1 MPSVRF
7 DAVRWESRRTDKYG
21 RAELDGHRYL
31 AGGGSSRRNITVAV
45 RWDTVTLMDPSTGL
59 TVVEYGRAY
68 GDDAWVVADPTLV
81 MPMLARRP
89 RAWSNNPIRDQISDD
104 VRSWLDSMDEH
115 DLKTSLDAIAESCR
129 EAGFAPSMR
138 ACHDLRK

>member
-1 MPSVRF
+1 MARCSPCRPCASTRS
-7 DAVRWESRRTDKYG
+7 DG
-21 RAELDGHRYL
+21 RAGALTNTGAELDGHRYL
-31 AGGGSSRRNITVAV
+31 AGGGWSRRNITVAV

-89 RAWSNNPIRDQISDD
+89 HA
-104 VRSWLDSMDEH
+104 
-115 DLKTSLDAIAESCR
+115 
-129 EAGFAPSMR
+129 
-138 ACHDLRK
+138 